1 LIKRKRGLGRGL
13 DALLGTKSLGQSD
26 LDDKNSDSYDN
37 KTSTTDPQ
45 ESNIQGVKDG
55 TLRNVPIELIQPGAY
70 QPRIDMHAEALEELA
85 DSIKAQGVIQP
96 IVIRPITADKN
107 TPLNEQKF
115 EIIAGERRWR
125 AAQMAGLDKIPAVI
139 REVSDK
145 ATIAMALIENIQR
158 EDLNPIEEANAIR
171 RLINEFNMTH
181 QTAAEAVGRSRTAV
195 SNLLRLLE
203 LGNET
208 KILLENGDLE
218 MGHARAL
225 LALDNLQQHE
235 AAKQVISM
243 ELSVRDTEKLVK
255 KILAPKIIKK
265 EVKPDPDIS
274 LLENSLSEK
283 LGTTVNFKH
292 NGRGKGKMF
301 ISYNSLD
308 ELEGIL
314 AHIK

>member
-1 LIKRKRGLGRGL
+1 MIKKKRGLGRGL
-13 DALLGTKSLGQSD
+13 DALLGTKTQFADDKSSQDASSSISSSSD
-26 LDDKNSDSYDN
+26 LQQD
-37 KTSTTDPQ
+37 
-45 ESNIQGVKDG
+45 KDG
-55 TLRNVPIELIQPGAY
+55 SLRNVPIELIQPGAY
-70 QPRIDMHAEALEELA
+70 QPRIDMHAEALEELS

-96 IVIRPITADKN
+96 IVIRPLADKSSGA
-107 TPLNEQKF
+107 EQKY

-158 EDLNPIEEANAIR
+158 EDLNPVEEATAIK
-171 RLINEFNMTH
+171 RLINEFEMTH
-181 QTAAEAVGRSRTAV
+181 QGAADAVGRSRTAV
-195 SNLLRLLE
+195 SNLLRLLD
-203 LGNET
+203 LGHET

-225 LALDNLQQHE
+225 LALDSSQQLE

-255 KILAPKIIKK
+255 KLLSPKPVKS
-265 EVKPDPDIS
+265 ETKPDPDIS
-274 LLENSLSEK
+274 LLENSLAVK
-283 LGTTVNFKH
+283 LGAKVTFKH
-292 NGRGKGKMF
+292 NTRGKGKMF

>member
-1 LIKRKRGLGRGL
+1 LIKKKRGLGRGL
-13 DALLGTKSLGQSD
+13 DALLGSKTQIADSSETQHTNTPISS
-26 LDDKNSDSYDN
+26 NSD
-37 KTSTTDPQ
+37 
-45 ESNIQGVKDG
+45 IQIDKDG
-55 TLRNVPIELIQPGAY
+55 SLRNVPIELIQPGAY
-70 QPRIDMHAEALEELA
+70 QPRVDMHAEALEELA

-96 IVIRPITADKN
+96 IVIRPLAGKHSGTD
-107 TPLNEQKF
+107 QKY

-125 AAQMAGLDKIPAVI
+125 ASQMAGLDKIPAVI

-158 EDLNPIEEANAIR
+158 EDLNPVEEATAIK
-171 RLINEFNMTH
+171 RLINEFDMTH

-195 SNLLRLLE
+195 SNLLRLLD
-203 LGNET
+203 LGQET
-208 KILLENGDLE
+208 KTLLENGDLE

-225 LALDNLQQHE
+225 LALDNSQQIE
-235 AAKQVISM
+235 TAKQVISL

-255 KILAPKIIKK
+255 KILSPKPAKV
-265 EVKPDPDIS
+265 ESKPDPDIS
-274 LLENSLSEK
+274 LLENTLAEK
-283 LGTTVNFKH
+283 LGAQVSFKH
-292 NGRGKGKMF
+292 NTKGKGKMF

>member
-13 DALLGTKSLGQSD
+13 DALLGTGSKSNTQQD
-26 LDDKNSDSYDN
+26 
-37 KTSTTDPQ
+37 TEQ
-45 ESNIQGVKDG
+45 ENNPSSNAHVESAHLQNKDG
-55 TLRNVPIELIQPGAY
+55 TLRNVPIELIQPGTY

-96 IVIRPITADKN
+96 IVIRLLNTDKN
-107 TPLNEQKF
+107 TPANEQKF

-125 AAQMAGLDKIPAVI
+125 ASQMAGLDKIPAVI
-139 REVSDK
+139 REVTDK

-158 EDLNPIEEANAIR
+158 EDLNPVEEANAIK

-225 LALDNLQQHE
+225 LALENAQQIE

-255 KILAPKIIKK
+255 KLLTPKVIKA
-265 EVKPDPDIS
+265 ETKPDPDIS
-274 LLENSLSEK
+274 NLENSLSEK
-283 LGTTVNFKH
+283 LGAKVNFKH
-292 NGRGKGKMF
+292 NTKGKGKMF
-301 ISYNSLD
+301 IAYNSLD